1 MIKVENTKMK
11 RNRIFII
18 IAIMV
23 VVAIIAG
30 LISVIIKEKNEA
42 KVLTFF
48 RKECII

>member
-30 LISVIIKEKNEA
+30 LISVIVKDKM
-42 KVLTFF
+42 KQ
-48 RKECII
+48 K